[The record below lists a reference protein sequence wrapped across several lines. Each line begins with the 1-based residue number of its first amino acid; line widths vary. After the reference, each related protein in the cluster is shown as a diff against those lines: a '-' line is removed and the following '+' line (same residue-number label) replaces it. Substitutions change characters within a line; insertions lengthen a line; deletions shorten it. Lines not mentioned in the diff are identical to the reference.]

1 MSRRRYGRYGRH
13 RRGCLSE
20 AVDDSARIAAK
31 FGPLGALWTGVI
43 GFAVFYGGL
52 PACISAWS
60 EESKAN
66 LKGPAAAAFANLL
79 DQVMWH
85 RFISPCQWAGIAIL
99 LVCSAIAFWKYSDQ
113 AELDDEEVT
122 FLGAVSKVVARLIA
136 H

>member
-1 MSRRRYGRYGRH
+1 MSRRRYS
-13 RRGCLSE
+13 RRSRSGLSA
-20 AVDDSARIAAK
+20 AVDDTARIAAK

-43 GFAVFYGGL
+43 GFAVFYAGL
-52 PACISAWS
+52 PACILAWS

-66 LKGPAAAAFANLL
+66 LKGPTAAAFANLL

-99 LVCSAIAFWKYSDQ
+99 LVCSAIAIWKYLDRTD
-113 AELDDEEVT
+113 LDDKKAN
-122 FLGAVSKVVARLIA
+122 LLSAVAKVVSSLIG